1 MDFGAH
7 ITPVEVIKKEL
18 MEELI
23 SEIFS
28 LVLMINGIKT
38 HGKNLVC

>member
-1 MDFGAH
+1 MDFGAN

-23 SEIFS
+23 SEIFN